1 MKKHPLIALVF
12 SSLLLS
18 VATTANALDSY
29 LFSGMQA
36 RNIGPAGMSGRVSAV
51 ASVASNPKIIVVGAA
66 SGGVWRSDNGGL
78 TWTPLF
84 DDQPVNSVGAVA
96 INQTYPDILWI
107 GTGEGATR
115 NSTSIGDGMYRSTD
129 GGRTWV
135 KAGLEGTE
143 RINRIALHPTDPD
156 IAYVSALGSLWND
169 GGDRGVYK
177 TTDGGKS
184 WTAIL
189 SGPNERTG
197 ATDIKMDPSNPN
209 KLFAS
214 LWQFRRWPYR
224 FESGGPGSGLYRS
237 LDGGD
242 SWNQL
247 TEEDGIPEGDLG
259 RSVFAIAPS
268 DPQRVYAL
276 VEAEDSALIRSDDG
290 GTSWHTVNDET
301 NITIRPFYYTLLDVD
316 PKDPDTVYNVESRVR
331 RSIDGGKT
339 FNYIDAIDCC
349 KPGETVHIDTHT
361 WWINPADPKH
371 MISGNDGGIAI
382 THDGGDTW
390 RFAENLPLA
399 QFYHVAVDNAHPY
412 HVYGG
417 LQDNGSWRG
426 AAETFDVGGIRTLHW
441 QEVGFGDGFDTVPD
455 PEIPDTGYAMSQGGQ
470 LSRWDL
476 RTGEQRLIRP
486 QPPTLATDL
495 RFNWSSGFAIDP
507 FDAATIYYGS
517 QFLHKSTDRGLNW
530 SVISEDLTTNN
541 ADWQGF
547 RTSGGIT
554 LDVTAAENFTTII
567 AVAPSKLAQGVIWV
581 GTDDGRIHVTQD
593 GGESWSSVEGKVRG
607 VPKHT
612 WVPMIYPSPHDPGTA
627 YVVFDN
633 HRRGDFTPYVYR
645 TENYGKKWV
654 SLADASVK
662 GYALSVLQDP
672 KDPELLWLGTEFGL
686 FVSLNGGE
694 DWNKYTAGVP
704 TSSVMDLAF
713 QERENDLVIGT
724 HGRSIFVLDDIS
736 PLRGLGAKDF
746 EDRFTLL
753 GATDGQQY
761 DSNPVIGSRFWGNGE
776 YVADN
781 EAYGVMLSFIAAGD
795 DLKHPDMDTEKA
807 RKARLR
813 STSTKNAGTEAS
825 QESSNKPPRATITV
839 SDEDGAHIRTFT
851 ADVHQGINRVVWNL
865 RRDGLPPL
873 PGDKKSPDADL
884 PDGIEVI
891 PGTYSISVAFDGQ
904 EQSLQARVLAD
915 PRIDVSMASMRANQN
930 MQLELQTLQATANH
944 ALAQIVTARRDLG
957 TIETM
962 IEQASDPDKHAAL
975 KEQVEASK
983 ETLTAL
989 EALLRN
995 PKDTKGRPY
1004 TDDLALNTLS
1014 RAKQFLTTTYQ
1025 APSPTAKT
1033 FAELAKVRISDAVSA
1048 VNDYLSGDFQQLRTA
1063 FAQSALGL
1071 LSQEPVPLKPG
1082 SPADRS

>member
-1 MKKHPLIALVF
+1 MKKHPFIALVF
-12 SSLLLS
+12 SSILLS
-18 VATTANALDSY
+18 IATTANALDSH

-78 TWTPLF
+78 TWTALF
-84 DDQPVNSVGAVA
+84 DEQPVNSVGAVA

-115 NSTSIGDGMYRSTD
+115 NSASIGDGMYRSTD

-184 WTAIL
+184 WTAVL

-237 LDGGD
+237 LDGGE
-242 SWNQL
+242 SWKPL
-247 TEEDGIPEGDLG
+247 TEEDGIPKGDLG

-276 VEAEDSALIRSDDG
+276 VEAEHSALIRSDDG

-361 WWINPADPKH
+361 WWINPADAKH

-390 RFAENLPLA
+390 RFVENLPLA

-455 PEIPDTGYAMSQGGQ
+455 PQLPDTGYAMSQGGQ

-476 RTGEQRLIRP
+476 NTGEQRLIRP

-507 FDAATIYYGS
+507 FDPATIYYGS

-530 SVISEDLTTNN
+530 TVISEDLTTNN

-581 GTDDGRIHVTQD
+581 GTDDGRIHITQD

-633 HRRGDFTPYVYR
+633 HRRGDFKPYVYR

-672 KDPELLWLGTEFGL
+672 KDPQLLWLGTEFGL

-694 DWNKYTAGVP
+694 DWSKYTAGVP

-724 HGRSIFVLDDIS
+724 HGRSIFVLDDVS
-736 PLRGLGAKDF
+736 PLRGLDAKDF
-746 EDRFTLL
+746 EKRFTLL
-753 GATDGQQY
+753 SATDGQQY

-781 EAYGVMLSFIAAGD
+781 EAYGVILSFIASGD

-807 RKARLR
+807 RKAKLR
-813 STSTKNAGTEAS
+813 NTLKTAAETGDSKDKKDAST
-825 QESSNKPPRATITV
+825 RATVTV
-839 SDEDGAHIRTFT
+839 SDENGAHIRTFT
-851 ADVHQGINRVVWNL
+851 TDVHQGINRVTWNL
-865 RRDGLPPL
+865 HRDGLEPL
-873 PGDKKSPDADL
+873 PDVKTAEDADL

-915 PRIDVSMASMRANQN
+915 PRIDVSMDSMRANQS
-930 MQLELQTLQATANH
+930 MQLQLQTLEATANH
-944 ALAQIVTARRDLG
+944 ALTQILTARRDLG

-962 IEQASDPDKHAAL
+962 IGQASDPQQHSAL
-975 KEQVEASK
+975 KEQVEANKDS
-983 ETLTAL
+983 LTDL
-989 EALLRN
+989 ESLLRN
-995 PKDTKGRPY
+995 PKSAKGRPY

-1014 RAKQFLTTTYQ
+1014 RAKSFLTSTYQ
-1025 APSPTAKT
+1025 EPSPTAMT
-1033 FAELAKVRISDAVSA
+1033 FAKLAEKRVTDAVSA
-1048 VNDYLSGDFQQLRTA
+1048 VNNYLENDFSELRSA
-1063 FAQSALGL
+1063 FARSNLGL
-1071 LSQEPVPLKPG
+1071 LTQGPVPL
-1082 SPADRS
+1082 AAQ